1 MVHFLMQ
8 VALNEVVLSVKCQKY
23 FYLREWS
30 VDFNIQN
37 SQIMTD
43 ITANEQKT
51 ICELSSESTNGDF

>member
-8 VALNEVVLSVKCQKY
+8 VALNEVIPSVKCQKY
-23 FYLREWS
+23 FYSREWS

-43 ITANEQKT
+43 ITAN
-51 ICELSSESTNGDF
+51 